1 MARDLK
7 LTSWTWA
14 DDTATGKLIVAK
26 QTPTGD
32 VTDSAGQ
39 IRLAVTTSGTSIKA
53 VSAAKNVGGFRN
65 TKMPSD
71 FANFIA
77 GNEVTAIPGDPA
89 VWGSTSYGG
98 MFARCAVAIGAQTT
112 GSTCVWAT
120 DGFIV
125 MEGAYDNGAGA
136 ADTQWQPISGNAP
149 LTIPSAYLSATALS
163 GNAFVTAYPHKLTVG
178 DFVVFD
184 SVSGL
189 GGAGVPTATY
199 TYVVQSVPSG
209 NQFTIATVAAPTVA
223 LVVTGTPVANTVVRK
238 LLAGLGQNKIIG
250 VPMVASLRPWMR
262 WALYY
267 STAST
272 TNVSTVTISKTSL
285 VLGKDNAVAY

>member
-53 VSAAKNVGGFRN
+53 VSNSKNIGGFRN
-65 TKMPSD
+65 TKNPSD

-77 GNEVTAIPGDPA
+77 GNEVTAIVGDPA
-89 VWGSTSYGG
+89 VWGSTSYGE
-98 MFARCAVAIGAQTT
+98 MFARCAVTIGAQTT
-112 GSTCVWAT
+112 GATCVWAT

-125 MEGAYDNGAGA
+125 LEGAYDNGAGA
-136 ADTQWQPISGNAP
+136 ADTQWQPISGTAP
-149 LTIPSAYLSATALS
+149 LTLPAAYLAATALAS
-163 GNAFVTAYPHKLTVG
+163 NTFTTAYPHKLTIG

-184 SVSGL
+184 SVTGL
-189 GGAGVPTATY
+189 AGAGAPTAGQV
-199 TYVVQSVPSG
+199 YVVQSVPSG
-209 NQFTIATVAAPTVA
+209 NQFTIATVAASTVA
-223 LVVTGTPVANTVVRK
+223 LVVTGTPTANVIVRK
-238 LLAGLGQNKIIG
+238 LLSGNGLSRIVN
-250 VPMVASLRPWMR
+250 VPMVASVRPWIR

-267 STAST
+267 STSST

-285 VLGKDNAVAY
+285 VLGKDNAIAF